1 MTFELA
7 LQLFAFFALLCAS
20 AFFSSSET
28 ALFSLDPHEVNRLD
42 EEDPGIAKRLRELLH
57 QPTRILSTVL
67 IGNTLV
73 NVVFWILGA
82 SILTQAGMANELAQ
96 VGLLT
101 LVTLIFGEYGPKRLA
116 ILVHVPMARLYARPL
131 GFLIQLLKIPR
142 RGLEVLT
149 DRFSHVFLPSGH
161 ILARDEYHTL
171 VEAGGEYGSLD
182 EHEHTMVQAI
192 LALETR
198 YVGDV
203 MTPRVDIEGI
213 DLADESLNLY
223 AEVKKTKLRYLVL
236 YREQLDEIVGLLNVR
251 AFLLDPEHNIQR
263 ATRTPLYIPEQST
276 LDKLLTQMIAG
287 RHRAAV
293 VVDEYGGTAGLITRG
308 DILEELTG
316 EMDTDDDERL
326 VFEPLTER
334 AWLIDG
340 QMSLGDVNRRTGL
353 KLESET
359 ADRMAGWFIE
369 KAEHIPKVNEIVQGD
384 GFKAMVRQM
393 RRNRILLVLVEKQ
406 AAGEEPA

>member
-1 MTFELA
+1 MTLELV
-7 LQLFAFFALLCAS
+7 LQLLGFLGLLCAS

-28 ALFSLDPHEVNRLD
+28 AFFSLDPHEVNRLE
-42 EEDPGIAKRLRELLH
+42 EEDPTGAKRLRDLLH
-57 QPTRILSTVL
+57 QPTRLLSTVL
-67 IGNTLV
+67 IGNTLI
-73 NVVFWILGA
+73 NVVLWILGA
-82 SILTQAGMANELAQ
+82 LILGRLGLANELAQ
-96 VGLLT
+96 VGVLT
-101 LVTLIFGEYGPKRLA
+101 IITLIFAEFGPKRLA
-116 ILVHVPMARLYARPL
+116 IQLHVPMSRLYARPMAVL
-131 GFLIQLLKIPR
+131 VKVMKIPR

-149 DRFSHVFLPSGH
+149 ERFSHVFQPSGH

-203 MTPRVDIEGI
+203 MTPRVDIEGL
-213 DLADESLNLY
+213 DLADETLDIY
-223 AEVKKTKLRYLVL
+223 AEVKKTKLRFLVL
-236 YREQLDEIVGLLNVR
+236 YREQLDDIVGLLNVR
-251 AFLLDPEHNIQR
+251 VYLLDPEHNIQR
-263 ATRTPLYIPEQST
+263 ATRQPLYIPEQST

-287 RHRAAV
+287 RHRSAV

-316 EMDTDDDERL
+316 EMDTDDKDRL
-326 VFEPLTER
+326 VFETLTDR

-340 QMSLGDVNRRTGL
+340 QMSLGDVNRRTGM

-369 KAEHIPKVNEIVQGD
+369 KAEHIPRVNEIVQGD

-393 RRNRILLVLVEKQ
+393 RRNRILLVLVEQ
-406 AAGEEPA
+406 QPREEEGE

>member
-7 LQLFAFFALLCAS
+7 LQLIAFLGLLCAS

-28 ALFSLDPHEVNRLD
+28 ALFSLDPHEINRLD
-42 EEDPGIAKRLRELLH
+42 EEDPESAKRLRDLLH
-57 QPTRILSTVL
+57 QPTRLLSTIL
-67 IGNTLV
+67 IGNTMV
-73 NVVFWILGA
+73 NVVFWMLGA
-82 SILTQAGMANELAQ
+82 AILAQVGLANELAQ

-101 LVTLIFGEYGPKRLA
+101 LVTLVFGEYGPKRLA
-116 ILVHVPMARLYARPL
+116 ILLHMRLSRLYARPL
-131 GFLIQLLKIPR
+131 GFLIKFLKVPR

-149 DRFSHVFLPSGH
+149 ERFSHVFRPSGH

-198 YVGDV
+198 FVGDV
-203 MTPRVDIEGI
+203 MTPRVDIEGL
-213 DLADESLNLY
+213 DLADEGVDFFT
-223 AEVKKTKLRYLVL
+223 EVKKTKLRYLVL
-236 YREQLDEIVGLLNVR
+236 FREQLDDIVGLLNVR
-251 AFLLDPEHNIQR
+251 AYLLDPEHNIQR
-263 ATRTPLYIPEQST
+263 ATRQPLYIPEQST
-276 LDKLLTQMIAG
+276 LDKLLTQMLAG

-316 EMDTDDDERL
+316 EMDTDDADRL
-326 VFEPLTER
+326 VFETLTER

-353 KLESET
+353 HLESET
-359 ADRMAGWFIE
+359 ADRLAGWFIE
-369 KAEHIPKVNEIVQGD
+369 NAEHIPKVNEIVQGE

-393 RRNRILLVLVEKQ
+393 RRNRILLVLIEKQ
-406 AAGEEPA
+406 SVAEDFS